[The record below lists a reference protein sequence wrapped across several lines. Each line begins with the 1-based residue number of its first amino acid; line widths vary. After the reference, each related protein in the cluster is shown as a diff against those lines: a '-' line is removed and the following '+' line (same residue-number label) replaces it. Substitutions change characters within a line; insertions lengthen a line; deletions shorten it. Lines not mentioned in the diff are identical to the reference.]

1 MKVSVVVPIYNS
13 EKYIQKCIDSIINQK
28 YSDWELILVDDGS
41 TDNSIS
47 ICKKNSEY
55 DSRIHVLTQKNM
67 GSNYA
72 RKVGTFASLGQ
83 YITYVDSDDYVDA
96 YYILNL
102 VMGIKNADLAIAGGL
117 LKDKKIT
124 CGVKMGEYNVNS
136 ESPIIKGMFYNNKSE
151 VGIKTAI
158 WGNLYKTELAKGIFN
173 KLDMNIYYGEDAEFV
188 YKYILNCNSVNILDY
203 CGYYYTE
210 NSNSISHILH
220 QDFLINVNRLYL
232 SLKEEFEKC
241 KYREILMP
249 QLKSWISEQIRL
261 SYELLDFGYVPIRY
275 IIPCKNVIANKNII
289 VYGAGKVGK
298 DYIRQ
303 IVKENLCN
311 SVIWVDRDYGNKENF
326 LGMKVEP
333 ISRIKEVD
341 SDYIIIAINNTKML
355 VDVKENIEKD
365 GINSDKI
372 ISQKPMYI
380 EDFYCSE

>member
-1 MKVSVVVPIYNS
+1 
-13 EKYIQKCIDSIINQK
+13 
-28 YSDWELILVDDGS
+28 
-41 TDNSIS
+41 
-47 ICKKNSEY
+47 
-55 DSRIHVLTQKNM
+55 
-67 GSNYA
+67 
-72 RKVGTFASLGQ
+72 
-83 YITYVDSDDYVDA
+83 
-96 YYILNL
+96 
-102 VMGIKNADLAIAGGL
+102 
-117 LKDKKIT
+117 
-124 CGVKMGEYNVNS
+124 
-136 ESPIIKGMFYNNKSE
+136 
-151 VGIKTAI
+151 
-158 WGNLYKTELAKGIFN
+158 
-173 KLDMNIYYGEDAEFV
+173 
-188 YKYILNCNSVNILDY
+188 
-203 CGYYYTE
+203 
-210 NSNSISHILH
+210 
-220 QDFLINVNRLYL
+220 
-232 SLKEEFEKC
+232 
-241 KYREILMP
+241 MP

-275 IIPCKNVIANKNII
+275 IIPCKNVIVNKNII

-326 LGMKVEP
+326 LGIKVEP